1 MGPKNMKDKKKL
13 PEISELSFEV
23 ALAELEEIVRQ
34 LEQGKS
40 DLEDAIGAYERGAAL
55 RKHCE
60 TKLKEAKVR
69 VEKIKLGADGVEG
82 LEPTD
87 LG

>member
-1 MGPKNMKDKKKL
+1 MKDSTKS
-13 PEISELSFEV
+13 PENSKLSFEA

-55 RKHCE
+55 KKHCE

-69 VEKIKLGADGVEG
+69 VEKIKLGADGVVG
-82 LEPTD
+82 LESTD
-87 LG
+87 LE

>member
-1 MGPKNMKDKKKL
+1 MTDKKTL
-13 PEISELSFEV
+13 PEISGLSFEL

-40 DLEDAIGAYERGAAL
+40 DLEDAIVAYERGAAL

-69 VEKIKLGADGVEG
+69 VEKIKLGADGVKG
-82 LEPTD
+82 LESAD

>member
-1 MGPKNMKDKKKL
+1 MEDKKKL

-60 TKLKEAKVR
+60 TKLKEAQD
-69 VEKIKLGADGVEG
+69 KITT
-82 LEPTD
+82 LEQQIE
-87 LG
+87 

>member
-1 MGPKNMKDKKKL
+1 MAKSEKS
-13 PEISELSFEV
+13 PEISSLSFEG
-23 ALAELEEIVRQ
+23 ALAELEDIVRR

-55 RKHCE
+55 KKHCE
-60 TKLKEAKVR
+60 TKLKEAKAR
-69 VEKIKLGADGVEG
+69 VEKIKLVSDGAEG

-87 LG
+87 FE